1 MSDPTTAPP
10 DRLEGV
16 GKRQDDSML
25 GSSVCRAGG
34 AAIPRPP
41 PGQRACSS
49 RCRWR
54 LWRARQTE
62 SRRLTTSRD
71 AEIRALLETALKR
84 LGESAH
90 ESPNVS

>member
-1 MSDPTTAPP
+1 VFVALPLAA
-10 DRLEGV
+10 V
-16 GKRQDDSML
+16 
-25 GSSVCRAGG
+25 AG
-34 AAIPRPP
+34 
-41 PGQRACSS
+41 
-49 RCRWR
+49 
-54 LWRARQTE
+54 QTE